1 MKGLFLKLILFF
13 AGFAVL
19 VAALFSISPDVRF
32 RYNFIKGDCDA
43 QGSWIYET
51 MRGNDKPGIVFL
63 GSSHT
68 LNAVNEKIIMDELK
82 KTGTDTVSVANF
94 GYCRYGRNL
103 QYVLLKDLIK
113 SNKPKMVIFE
123 VTSEEPASSHPVFG
137 YLAEPVDVF
146 SAPLLLNFD
155 YFRDIYYS
163 FIMQTSYIKS
173 ISGMQNYDFEKVRRK
188 SGYHWAN
195 KVIPKNELVKSGRKR
210 RQKFDGKSQDF
221 FTRLEKKLP
230 DFYLEKVISVC
241 RENNIRIIFLY
252 LPSYGLQDILPVDYE
267 FYNKNGLFWN
277 PPSEIF
283 NNFDNWADDSHL
295 NVSGAGKISVWLSE
309 KIAEIIK

>member
-1 MKGLFLKLILFF
+1 
-13 AGFAVL
+13 
-19 VAALFSISPDVRF
+19 
-32 RYNFIKGDCDA
+32 
-43 QGSWIYET
+43 
-51 MRGNDKPGIVFL
+51 
-63 GSSHT
+63 
-68 LNAVNEKIIMDELK
+68 
-82 KTGTDTVSVANF
+82 
-94 GYCRYGRNL
+94 
-103 QYVLLKDLIK
+103 
-113 SNKPKMVIFE
+113 
-123 VTSEEPASSHPVFG
+123 
-137 YLAEPVDVF
+137 
-146 SAPLLLNFD
+146 
-155 YFRDIYYS
+155 
-163 FIMQTSYIKS
+163 
-173 ISGMQNYDFEKVRRK
+173 MQNYDFEKVRRK